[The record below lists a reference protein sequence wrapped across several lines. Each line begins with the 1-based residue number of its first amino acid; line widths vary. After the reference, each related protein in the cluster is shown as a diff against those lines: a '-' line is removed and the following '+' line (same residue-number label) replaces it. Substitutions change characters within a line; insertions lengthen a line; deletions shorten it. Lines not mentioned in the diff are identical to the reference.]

1 MTKQCQIKSIGF
13 KGQGMTPCDAYT
25 KWLESHNVAELD
37 MYDFNNISLFD
48 ET

>member
-1 MTKQCQIKSIGF
+1 
-13 KGQGMTPCDAYT
+13 MTPCDAYT

-37 MYDFNNISLFD
+37 MYDFINFD